1 MDRIECGLTEIK
13 LAGTDTGVDAM
24 KFEGY
29 GAVFNNVDSYGD
41 VIDPGAFANFLSDV
55 KGGRQPWPAMLS
67 QHGGWQVTAADMTPI
82 GVWTDFAEDGHGLK
96 VSGQLAD
103 TPRGREMYA
112 LLKMSPR
119 PAIDGLSIGYIAKES
134 IPRSQ
139 PEDPKRRLKR
149 IDLVEVSL
157 VTRPANGKARI
168 TGVKAIEDLC
178 TLSEIEGY
186 LREAGGFSR
195 NEAKTLIARIKKSTG
210 EDAGDD
216 LAQITATA
224 AAILNRMKGHH
235 HV

>member
-67 QHGGWQVTAADMTPI
+67 QHGGWQVTATDMTPI

-168 TGVKAIEDLC
+168 TGVKSLEEIV
-178 TLSEIEGY
+178 TLADAERY
-186 LREAGGFSR
+186 LRDACGLSKS
-195 NEAKTLIARIKKSTG
+195 AAVALVSRIKGARRSESAELDELAEMLRRNTQIITNTG
-210 EDAGDD
+210 
-216 LAQITATA
+216 
-224 AAILNRMKGHH
+224 
-235 HV
+235 V